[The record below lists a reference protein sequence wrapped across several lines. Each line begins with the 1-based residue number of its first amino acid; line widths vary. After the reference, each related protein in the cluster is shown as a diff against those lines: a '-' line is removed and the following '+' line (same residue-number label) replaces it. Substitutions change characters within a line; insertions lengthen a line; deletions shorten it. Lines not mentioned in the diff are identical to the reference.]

1 MISEFHLR
9 KKMFNYM
16 NKNYG
21 VLLRILDSWN
31 EKLNHG
37 IPMPQQ
43 LLADLFGHEIN
54 NAMVDEFIDAYDV
67 PGTFV
72 AVSVG
77 AWMNEDNPFQVVFVY
92 KVEIHTE
99 TEDNVEMFVMGDEAD
114 LIEYCKEKGY
124 R

>member
-1 MISEFHLR
+1 
-9 KKMFNYM
+9 M

-54 NAMVDEFIDAYDV
+54 NVMVDEFIDAYDV
-67 PGTFV
+67 PGTFI

-92 KVEIHTE
+92 KAESHTS
-99 TEDNVEMFVMGDEAD
+99 NGSYIEMFPMGDEKQV
-114 LIEYCKEKGY
+114 IEHCMERGWQ
-124 R
+124 